1 MNIRKGDVFY
11 ADLSPVVG
19 CEQGGTRPVLIIQN
33 DIGNKYSSTV
43 IVAAITGR
51 NKPCLPT
58 HVSLYHVNGIRYG
71 AVVLLEQIRTID
83 TARLGDYIGKL
94 NEEEMLEVE
103 KSLAIS
109 FGITM
114 KK

>member
-1 MNIRKGDVFY
+1 MTLVTN
-11 ADLSPVVG
+11 
-19 CEQGGTRPVLIIQN
+19 
-33 DIGNKYSSTV
+33 TV
-43 IVAAITGR
+43 QRYCCSDYRQKQTL
-51 NKPCLPT
+51 LPT

-109 FGITM
+109 FGMTM